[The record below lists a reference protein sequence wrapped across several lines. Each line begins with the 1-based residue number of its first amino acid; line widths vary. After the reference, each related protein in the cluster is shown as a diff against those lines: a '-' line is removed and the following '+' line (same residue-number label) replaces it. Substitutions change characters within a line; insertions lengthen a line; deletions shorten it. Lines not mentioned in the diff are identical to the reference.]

1 MPLLA
6 HWRMQTRDES
16 LYLLR
21 LWSDGG
27 VYRLQLEDVRTKE
40 KRGFKDVRDF
50 EVFLEERVA
59 WTEREIT

>member
-1 MPLLA
+1 
-6 HWRMQTRDES
+6 MQTRDES

-50 EVFLEERVA
+50 EIFMKERVA
-59 WTEREIT
+59 WTEKDTP

>member
-1 MPLLA
+1 
-6 HWRMQTRDES
+6 MQTRDES

-27 VYRLQLEDVRTKE
+27 VYHLQLEDVRTKE
-40 KRGFKDVRDF
+40 KRSFRDVRDF

-59 WTEREIT
+59 WKERAET

>member
-1 MPLLA
+1 MRLLA

>member
-6 HWRMQTRDES
+6 HWTMQTRDES

-40 KRGFKDVRDF
+40 KRGFKDVREF
-50 EVFLEERVA
+50 ETFLEERVA
-59 WTEREIT
+59 WKERETQ